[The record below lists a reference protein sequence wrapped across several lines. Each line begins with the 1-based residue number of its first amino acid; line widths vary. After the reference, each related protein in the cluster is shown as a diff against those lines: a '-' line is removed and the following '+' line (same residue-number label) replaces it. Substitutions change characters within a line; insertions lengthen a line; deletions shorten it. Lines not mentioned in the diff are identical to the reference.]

1 MAQLEE
7 VATLF
12 GRNTIAE
19 DGELFAMGDDDSENG
34 GGADA
39 QDLFPSAPEPEPEA
53 AQKPAPTLL
62 GVGLKKKKVA
72 GKN

>member
-19 DGELFAMGDDDSENG
+19 EGELFAMGDDGSENNG

-39 QDLFPSAPEPEPEA
+39 QEDLFPP
-53 AQKPAPTLL
+53 
-62 GVGLKKKKVA
+62 
-72 GKN
+72 

>member
-39 QDLFPSAPEPEPEA
+39 QD
-53 AQKPAPTLL
+53 
-62 GVGLKKKKVA
+62 
-72 GKN
+72 